1 MIDDPEGFILRNT
14 RLGAAPLVPELALYL
29 ADAVMPLW
37 EMTEADLERQGV
49 PPPYWAFA
57 WPGGQAVAR
66 LVLDRPE
73 LVKGKRVLDLGAG
86 GGIAA
91 IAAMKAGA
99 AQATANDIDALALAA
114 IALNAA
120 ANHVAV
126 DPLDRDLLDGPAK
139 GWDIILAGDLCYEK
153 PMAGRVMGWLRA
165 AASRGTTVLLGDPGR
180 AYAPADGLHKL
191 GDFAV
196 PVSRDLE
203 DRDIH
208 HTAVW
213 QVLPGQGH
221 SPAARGTLD

>member
-1 MIDDPEGFILRNT
+1 MIDDPQTFVMRNT
-14 RLGAAPLVPELALYL
+14 SRRRAPLVPEILLHL
-29 ADAVMPLW
+29 ADQVMPLW
-37 EMTEADLERQGV
+37 EMTEADLERQGI

-66 LVLDRPE
+66 LILDRPDV
-73 LVKGKRVLDLGAG
+73 VKGKRVLDLGAG

-120 ANHVAV
+120 SNKVAV
-126 DPLDRDLLDGPAK
+126 DVLGRDLLDDPAH
-139 GWDIILAGDLCYEK
+139 GWDVILAGDLCYEK

-165 AASRGTTVLLGDPGR
+165 AASRGITVLLGDPGR
-180 AYAPADGLHKL
+180 AYAPADGLHRL

-203 DRDIH
+203 DRDIR

-213 QVLPGQGH
+213 QVLPG
-221 SPAARGTLD
+221 

>member
-1 MIDDPEGFILRNT
+1 MIDDPEDFVIRNT
-14 RLGAAPLVPELALYL
+14 SRRSAPLVPEILLHL

-37 EMTEADLERQGV
+37 EMTEADLEREGV
-49 PPPYWAFA
+49 PPPYWACA

-66 LVLDRPE
+66 LALDRPE
-73 LVKGKRVLDLGAG
+73 LVTGKRVLDLGAG

-99 AQATANDIDALALAA
+99 AQATANDIDVLALAA

-120 ANHVAV
+120 ANKVAV
-126 DPLDRDLLDGPAK
+126 DVLYRDLLDDPAR
-139 GWDIILAGDLCYEK
+139 GWDVILAGDLCYEK

-180 AYAPADGLHKL
+180 AYAPADGLYKL

-203 DRDIH
+203 DRDIR

-213 QVLPGQGH
+213 QVLPG
-221 SPAARGTLD
+221 

>member
-1 MIDDPEGFILRNT
+1 VIDNPEDFIIRNT

-66 LVLDRPE
+66 LILDRPE
-73 LVKGKRVLDLGAG
+73 LVKARRVLDLGAG

-91 IAAMKAGA
+91 IAAMRAGA
-99 AQATANDIDALALAA
+99 LRATANDIDALALAA

-120 ANHVAV
+120 ANGVTV
-126 DPLDRDLLDGPAK
+126 DALGRDLLDDVARD
-139 GWDIILAGDLCYEK
+139 WDIILAGDLCYEK
-153 PMAGRVMGWLRA
+153 PMAGRVMGWLRT
-165 AASRGTTVLLGDPGR
+165 AASTGTTVLLGDPGR
-180 AYAPADGLHKL
+180 AYAPADGLYKL
-191 GDFAV
+191 GNFAV

-203 DRDIH
+203 DRDIR

-213 QVLPGQGH
+213 QVLP
-221 SPAARGTLD
+221 

>member
-1 MIDDPEGFILRNT
+1 MIDDPEDFVIRNT
-14 RLGAAPLVPELALYL
+14 SRRSAPLVPEILLHL
-29 ADAVMPLW
+29 ADQVMPLW
-37 EMTEADLERQGV
+37 EMTEADLEREGV

-66 LVLDRPE
+66 LALDRPE

-91 IAAMKAGA
+91 IAAIKAGA
-99 AQATANDIDALALAA
+99 AQATANDIDVLALAA

-120 ANHVAV
+120 ANKVAV
-126 DPLDRDLLDGPAK
+126 DVLDRDLLDDPAR
-139 GWDIILAGDLCYEK
+139 GWDVILAGDLCYEK

-180 AYAPADGLHKL
+180 AYAPADGLYKL

-203 DRDIH
+203 DRDIR

-213 QVLPGQGH
+213 QVLPG
-221 SPAARGTLD
+221 

>member
-1 MIDDPEGFILRNT
+1 MIDNPEDFIIRNT

-66 LVLDRPE
+66 LILDRPE
-73 LVKGKRVLDLGAG
+73 LVKARRVLDLGAG

-91 IAAMKAGA
+91 IAAMRAGA
-99 AQATANDIDALALAA
+99 LRATANDIDALALAA

-120 ANHVAV
+120 ANGVTV
-126 DPLDRDLLDGPAK
+126 DALGRDLLDDVARD
-139 GWDIILAGDLCYEK
+139 WDIILAGDLCYEK
-153 PMAGRVMGWLRA
+153 PMAGRVMGWLRT
-165 AASRGTTVLLGDPGR
+165 AASTGTTVLLGDPGR
-180 AYAPADGLHKL
+180 AYAPADGLYKL
-191 GDFAV
+191 GNFAV

-203 DRDIH
+203 DRDIR

-213 QVLPGQGH
+213 QVLPG
-221 SPAARGTLD
+221 

>member
-1 MIDDPEGFILRNT
+1 MIDDPEDFIIRNT
-14 RLGAAPLVPELALYL
+14 RLGAAPLVPEIALYL

-37 EMTEADLERQGV
+37 EMTEADLERQGL

-66 LVLDRPE
+66 LILDRPE
-73 LVKGKRVLDLGAG
+73 LVKARRVLDLGAG
-86 GGIAA
+86 GGIGA
-91 IAAMKAGA
+91 IAAMLAGA
-99 AQATANDIDALALAA
+99 SQATANDIDALALTATR
-114 IALNAA
+114 LNAA
-120 ANHVAV
+120 ANSVAV
-126 DPLDRDLLDGPAK
+126 DTLGRDLLDDPAQGGPAQ

-165 AASRGTTVLLGDPGR
+165 AAASGVTVLLGDPGR
-180 AYAPADGLHKL
+180 AYAPADGLYKL

-203 DRDIH
+203 DRDIR

-213 QVLPGQGH
+213 QVLPG
-221 SPAARGTLD
+221 

>member
-1 MIDDPEGFILRNT
+1 VIDNPEDFIIRNT

-37 EMTEADLERQGV
+37 EMTEADLERQGM

-66 LVLDRPE
+66 LILDRPE
-73 LVKGKRVLDLGAG
+73 LVKARRVLDLGAG

-91 IAAMKAGA
+91 IAAMRAGA
-99 AQATANDIDALALAA
+99 LRATANDIDALALAA

-120 ANHVAV
+120 ANGVTIDA
-126 DPLDRDLLDGPAK
+126 LGRDLLDDPARD
-139 GWDIILAGDLCYEK
+139 WDIILAGDLCYEK
-153 PMAGRVMGWLRA
+153 PMAGRVMGWLRT
-165 AASRGTTVLLGDPGR
+165 AASTGTTVLLGDPGR
-180 AYAPADGLHKL
+180 AYAPADGLYKL

-203 DRDIH
+203 DRDIR

-213 QVLPGQGH
+213 QVLPG
-221 SPAARGTLD
+221 

>member
-1 MIDDPEGFILRNT
+1 VIDDPEDFIIRNT

-37 EMTEADLERQGV
+37 EMTEADLERQGM

-66 LVLDRPE
+66 LILDRPE
-73 LVKGKRVLDLGAG
+73 LVKARRVLDLGAG

-91 IAAMKAGA
+91 IAAMRAGA
-99 AQATANDIDALALAA
+99 LRATANDIDALALAA

-120 ANHVAV
+120 ANGVTV
-126 DPLDRDLLDGPAK
+126 DALGRDLLDDVARD
-139 GWDIILAGDLCYEK
+139 WDIILAGDLCYEK
-153 PMAGRVMGWLRA
+153 PMAGRVMGWLRT
-165 AASRGTTVLLGDPGR
+165 AASTGATVLLGDPGR
-180 AYAPADGLHKL
+180 AYAPADGLYKL

-203 DRDIH
+203 DRDIR

-213 QVLPGQGH
+213 QVLPG
-221 SPAARGTLD
+221 

>member
-1 MIDDPEGFILRNT
+1 MIDDPEDFVIRNT
-14 RLGAAPLVPELALYL
+14 SRRSAPLVPEILLHL

-37 EMTEADLERQGV
+37 EMTEADLEREGV

-66 LVLDRPE
+66 LALDRPE
-73 LVKGKRVLDLGAG
+73 LVTGKRVLDLGAG

-99 AQATANDIDALALAA
+99 AQATANDIDVLALAA

-120 ANHVAV
+120 ANKVAV
-126 DPLDRDLLDGPAK
+126 DVLDRDLLDDPAR
-139 GWDIILAGDLCYEK
+139 GWDVILAGDLCYEK

-180 AYAPADGLHKL
+180 AYAPADGLYKL

-203 DRDIH
+203 DRDIR

-213 QVLPGQGH
+213 QVLPG
-221 SPAARGTLD
+221 

>member
-1 MIDDPEGFILRNT
+1 MIDNPEDFIIRNT

-66 LVLDRPE
+66 LILDRPE
-73 LVKGKRVLDLGAG
+73 LEKARRVLDLGAG

-91 IAAMKAGA
+91 IAAMRAGA
-99 AQATANDIDALALAA
+99 LRATANDIDALALAA

-120 ANHVAV
+120 ANGVTV
-126 DPLDRDLLDGPAK
+126 DALGRDLLDDVARD
-139 GWDIILAGDLCYEK
+139 WDIILAGDLCYEK
-153 PMAGRVMGWLRA
+153 PMAGRVMGWLRT
-165 AASRGTTVLLGDPGR
+165 AASTGTTVLLGDPGR
-180 AYAPADGLHKL
+180 AYAPADGLYKL

-203 DRDIH
+203 DRDIR

-213 QVLPGQGH
+213 QVLPG
-221 SPAARGTLD
+221 

>member
-1 MIDDPEGFILRNT
+1 MIDNPEDFIIRNT

-66 LVLDRPE
+66 LILDRPE
-73 LVKGKRVLDLGAG
+73 LVKARRVLDLGAG

-91 IAAMKAGA
+91 IAAMRAGA
-99 AQATANDIDALALAA
+99 LRATANDIDALALAA

-120 ANHVAV
+120 ANGVTV
-126 DPLDRDLLDGPAK
+126 DALGRDLLDDVARD
-139 GWDIILAGDLCYEK
+139 WDIILAGDLCYEK
-153 PMAGRVMGWLRA
+153 PMAGRVMGWLRT
-165 AASRGTTVLLGDPGR
+165 AASTGTTVLLGDPGR
-180 AYAPADGLHKL
+180 AYAPADGLYKL

-203 DRDIH
+203 DRDIR

-213 QVLPGQGH
+213 QVLPG
-221 SPAARGTLD
+221 

>member
-1 MIDDPEGFILRNT
+1 MIDDPEDFVIRNT
-14 RLGAAPLVPELALYL
+14 SRRSAPLVPEILLHL
-29 ADAVMPLW
+29 ADQVMPLW
-37 EMTEADLERQGV
+37 EMTEADLEREGV

-66 LVLDRPE
+66 LALDRPE
-73 LVKGKRVLDLGAG
+73 LVTGKRVLDLGAG

-120 ANHVAV
+120 ANSVAV
-126 DPLDRDLLDGPAK
+126 DVLDRDLLDDPAR
-139 GWDIILAGDLCYEK
+139 GWDVILAGDLCYEK

-203 DRDIH
+203 DRDIR

-213 QVLPGQGH
+213 QVLPG
-221 SPAARGTLD
+221 

>member
-1 MIDDPEGFILRNT
+1 VIDNPEDFIIRNT

-66 LVLDRPE
+66 LILDRPE
-73 LVKGKRVLDLGAG
+73 LVKARRVLDLGAG

-91 IAAMKAGA
+91 IAAMRAGA
-99 AQATANDIDALALAA
+99 LRATANDIDALALAA

-120 ANHVAV
+120 ANGVTV
-126 DPLDRDLLDGPAK
+126 DALGRDLLDDVARD
-139 GWDIILAGDLCYEK
+139 WDIILAGDLCYEK
-153 PMAGRVMGWLRA
+153 PMAGRVMGWLRT
-165 AASRGTTVLLGDPGR
+165 AASTGTTVLLGDPGR
-180 AYAPADGLHKL
+180 AYAPADGLYKL

-203 DRDIH
+203 DRDIR

-213 QVLPGQGH
+213 QVLPG
-221 SPAARGTLD
+221 

>member
-1 MIDDPEGFILRNT
+1 MIDDPEDFIIRNT

-66 LVLDRPE
+66 LILDRPE
-73 LVKGKRVLDLGAG
+73 LVKARRVLDLGAG

-91 IAAMKAGA
+91 IAAMRAGA
-99 AQATANDIDALALAA
+99 LRATANDIDALALAA

-120 ANHVAV
+120 ANGVTIDA
-126 DPLDRDLLDGPAK
+126 LGRDLLDDPARD
-139 GWDIILAGDLCYEK
+139 WDIILAGDLCYEK
-153 PMAGRVMGWLRA
+153 PMAGRVMGWLRT
-165 AASRGTTVLLGDPGR
+165 AASTGTTVLLGDPGR
-180 AYAPADGLHKL
+180 AYAPADGLYKL

-203 DRDIH
+203 DRDIR

-213 QVLPGQGH
+213 QVLPG
-221 SPAARGTLD
+221 

>member
-1 MIDDPEGFILRNT
+1 VIDNPEDFIIRNT

-66 LVLDRPE
+66 LILDRPE
-73 LVKGKRVLDLGAG
+73 LVKARRVLDLGAG

-91 IAAMKAGA
+91 IAAMRAGA
-99 AQATANDIDALALAA
+99 LRATANDIDALALAA

-120 ANHVAV
+120 ANGVTV
-126 DPLDRDLLDGPAK
+126 DPLGQDLLDDAVQGRPARDC
-139 GWDIILAGDLCYEK
+139 DIILAGDLCYEK
-153 PMAGRVMGWLRA
+153 PMAGRVMGWLRT
-165 AASRGTTVLLGDPGR
+165 AASTGTTVLLGDPGR
-180 AYAPADGLHKL
+180 AYAPADGLYKL
-191 GDFAV
+191 GNFAV

-203 DRDIH
+203 DRDIR

-213 QVLPGQGH
+213 QVLPG
-221 SPAARGTLD
+221 

>member
-1 MIDDPEGFILRNT
+1 MIDNPEDFIIRNT

-66 LVLDRPE
+66 LILDRPE
-73 LVKGKRVLDLGAG
+73 LVKARRVLDLGAG

-91 IAAMKAGA
+91 IAAMRAGA
-99 AQATANDIDALALAA
+99 LRATANDIDALALAA

-120 ANHVAV
+120 ANGVTIDA
-126 DPLDRDLLDGPAK
+126 LGRDLLDDVARD
-139 GWDIILAGDLCYEK
+139 WDIILAGDLCYEK
-153 PMAGRVMGWLRA
+153 PMAGRVMGWLRT
-165 AASRGTTVLLGDPGR
+165 AASTGTTVLLGDPGR
-180 AYAPADGLHKL
+180 AYAPADGLYKL

-203 DRDIH
+203 DRDIR

-213 QVLPGQGH
+213 QVLPG
-221 SPAARGTLD
+221 

>member
-1 MIDDPEGFILRNT
+1 MIDNPEDFIIRNT

-66 LVLDRPE
+66 LILDRPE
-73 LVKGKRVLDLGAG
+73 LVKARRGLDLGAG

-91 IAAMKAGA
+91 IAAMRAGA
-99 AQATANDIDALALAA
+99 LRATANDIDALALAA

-120 ANHVAV
+120 ANGVTV
-126 DPLDRDLLDGPAK
+126 DALGRDLLDDVARD
-139 GWDIILAGDLCYEK
+139 WDIILAGDLCYEK
-153 PMAGRVMGWLRA
+153 PMAGRVMGWLRT
-165 AASRGTTVLLGDPGR
+165 AASTGTTVLLGDPGR
-180 AYAPADGLHKL
+180 AYAPADGLYKL

-203 DRDIH
+203 DRDIR

-213 QVLPGQGH
+213 QVLPG
-221 SPAARGTLD
+221 

>member
-1 MIDDPEGFILRNT
+1 MIDNPEDFIIRNT

-37 EMTEADLERQGV
+37 EMTEADLERQGM

-66 LVLDRPE
+66 LILDRPE
-73 LVKGKRVLDLGAG
+73 LVKARRVLDLGAG

-91 IAAMKAGA
+91 IAAMRAGA
-99 AQATANDIDALALAA
+99 LRATANDIDALALAA

-120 ANHVAV
+120 ANGVTIDA
-126 DPLDRDLLDGPAK
+126 LGRDLLDDPARD
-139 GWDIILAGDLCYEK
+139 WDIILAGDLCYEK
-153 PMAGRVMGWLRA
+153 PMAGRVMGWLRT
-165 AASRGTTVLLGDPGR
+165 AASTGTTVLLGDPGR
-180 AYAPADGLHKL
+180 AYAPADGLYKL

-203 DRDIH
+203 DRDIR

-213 QVLPGQGH
+213 QVLPG
-221 SPAARGTLD
+221 

>member
-1 MIDDPEGFILRNT
+1 MIDNPEGFVTRNT
-14 RLGAAPLVPELALYL
+14 SRRSAPLVPEILLHL

-37 EMTEADLERQGV
+37 EMTEADLERQGI

-66 LVLDRPE
+66 LILDRPE
-73 LVKGKRVLDLGAG
+73 LVKGKQVLDLGAG

-120 ANHVAV
+120 ANKVAV
-126 DPLDRDLLDGPAK
+126 DVLDRDLLDDSAQGGPAR
-139 GWDIILAGDLCYEK
+139 GWDVILAGDLCYEK

-180 AYAPADGLHKL
+180 AYAPADGLYKL

-203 DRDIH
+203 DRDIR

-213 QVLPGQGH
+213 QVLPG
-221 SPAARGTLD
+221 

>member
-1 MIDDPEGFILRNT
+1 MIDDPEDFIIRNT

-37 EMTEADLERQGV
+37 EMTEADLERQGM

-66 LVLDRPE
+66 LILDRPE
-73 LVKGKRVLDLGAG
+73 LVKARRVLDLGAG

-91 IAAMKAGA
+91 IAAMRAGA
-99 AQATANDIDALALAA
+99 LRATANDIDALALAA

-120 ANHVAV
+120 ANSVTV
-126 DPLDRDLLDGPAK
+126 DPLGRDLLDDPARD
-139 GWDIILAGDLCYEK
+139 WDIILAGDLCYEK
-153 PMAGRVMGWLRA
+153 PMAGRVMGWLRT
-165 AASRGTTVLLGDPGR
+165 AASTGTTVLLGDPGR
-180 AYAPADGLHKL
+180 AYAPADGLYKL

-203 DRDIH
+203 DRDIR

-213 QVLPGQGH
+213 QVLPG
-221 SPAARGTLD
+221 

>member
-1 MIDDPEGFILRNT
+1 MIDDPEDFIIRNT

-66 LVLDRPE
+66 LILDRPA
-73 LVKGKRVLDLGAG
+73 LVKARRVLDLGAG

-91 IAAMKAGA
+91 IAAMRAGA
-99 AQATANDIDALALAA
+99 LRATANDIDALALAA

-120 ANHVAV
+120 ANGVTIDA
-126 DPLDRDLLDGPAK
+126 LGRDLLDDPARD
-139 GWDIILAGDLCYEK
+139 WDIILAGDLCYEK
-153 PMAGRVMGWLRA
+153 PMAGRVMGWLRT
-165 AASRGTTVLLGDPGR
+165 AASTGTTVLLGDPGR
-180 AYAPADGLHKL
+180 AYAPADGLYKL

-203 DRDIH
+203 DRDIR

-213 QVLPGQGH
+213 QVLPG
-221 SPAARGTLD
+221 

>member
-1 MIDDPEGFILRNT
+1 MIDNPEDFIIRNT

-66 LVLDRPE
+66 LILDRPE
-73 LVKGKRVLDLGAG
+73 LVKARRVLDLGAG

-91 IAAMKAGA
+91 IAAMRAGA
-99 AQATANDIDALALAA
+99 LRATANDIDALALAA

-120 ANHVAV
+120 ANGVTIDA
-126 DPLDRDLLDGPAK
+126 LGRDLLDDPARD
-139 GWDIILAGDLCYEK
+139 WDIILAGDLCYEK
-153 PMAGRVMGWLRA
+153 PMAGRVMGWLRT
-165 AASRGTTVLLGDPGR
+165 AASTGTTVLLGDPGR
-180 AYAPADGLHKL
+180 AYAPADGLYKL

-203 DRDIH
+203 DRDIR

-213 QVLPGQGH
+213 QVLPG
-221 SPAARGTLD
+221 

>member
-1 MIDDPEGFILRNT
+1 VIDNPEDFIIRNT

-66 LVLDRPE
+66 LILDRPE
-73 LVKGKRVLDLGAG
+73 LVKARRVLDLGAG

-91 IAAMKAGA
+91 IAAMRAGA
-99 AQATANDIDALALAA
+99 LRATANDIDALALAA

-120 ANHVAV
+120 ANGVTV
-126 DPLDRDLLDGPAK
+126 DALGRDLLDDVARD
-139 GWDIILAGDLCYEK
+139 WDIILAGDLCYEK
-153 PMAGRVMGWLRA
+153 PMAGRVMGWLRT
-165 AASRGTTVLLGDPGR
+165 AASTGTTVLLGDPGR
-180 AYAPADGLHKL
+180 AYAPADGLYKL
-191 GDFAV
+191 GNFAV

-203 DRDIH
+203 DRDIR

-213 QVLPGQGH
+213 QVLPG
-221 SPAARGTLD
+221 